1 MRKLNKPLHPKK
13 VTEECGPQ
21 TAEPG
26 RGMSRRAMLSA
37 TFGGMAA
44 LATGCA
50 VAPGSAGTSI
60 APRAVRRLAIPEI
73 SPQRIIRTTA
83 GLRPYRAP
91 GFVVRA
97 DRLDEKVVVHNYGHG
112 GGGITLSWGS
122 SELAAELA
130 TETEHRRAAVIGAG
144 IMGLT
149 TARLLQ
155 DRGFDV
161 TVYARELP
169 PYTTSN
175 MSGGQWNPTSVFSFA
190 EASADFH
197 QQFSRAANFAW
208 RHYQNL
214 VGPLYGVRWVENYVL
229 LNSPPPESETSMRTL
244 LSDVFAETILL
255 EPGQHPFPTP
265 YAQRYTTMLVE
276 PAVLLDTL
284 SRDILLR
291 GGGIVHREFT
301 HRSQLAQLEEP
312 LLLNC
317 TGLGAAALF
326 GDTELVPIKGQLAVL
341 VPDPAVDYIAQLGG
355 LYMFPRSDGIILGG
369 TYERG
374 ESTTHNDPS
383 EIARIVEGN
392 RALFEAMR

>member
-1 MRKLNKPLHPKK
+1 
-13 VTEECGPQ
+13 
-21 TAEPG
+21 
-26 RGMSRRAMLSA
+26 MLST

-50 VAPGSAGTSI
+50 VAPGSAATSI
-60 APRAVRRLAIPEI
+60 APAASRRLAIPRI
-73 SPQRIIRTTA
+73 SPERIIRTTA

-97 DRLDEKVVVHNYGHG
+97 DRLGEKVVVHNYGHG

-122 SELAAELA
+122 AELAAELA
-130 TETEHRRAAVIGAG
+130 TQTEHRRAAVVGAG

-190 EASADFH
+190 EASPAFH

-229 LNSPPPESETSMRTL
+229 LNSPPPESPTSMRAL
-244 LSDVFAETILL
+244 LPDVFAETILL
-255 EPGQHPFPTP
+255 GPGQHPFPTP

-291 GGGIVHREFT
+291 GGKILHREFT
-301 HRSQLAQLEEP
+301 DRSELAQLEEP

-326 GDTELVPIKGQLAVL
+326 GDTELLPIKGQLAVL

-374 ESTTHNDPS
+374 EWTTDNDPA

-392 RALFEAMR
+392 AALFAAMR